1 MDTMVARSGMG
12 FPFSF
17 ADSAGGCIATVFG
30 EC

>member
-1 MDTMVARSGMG
+1 MGTTVARSGMG
-12 FPFSF
+12 FSFSL